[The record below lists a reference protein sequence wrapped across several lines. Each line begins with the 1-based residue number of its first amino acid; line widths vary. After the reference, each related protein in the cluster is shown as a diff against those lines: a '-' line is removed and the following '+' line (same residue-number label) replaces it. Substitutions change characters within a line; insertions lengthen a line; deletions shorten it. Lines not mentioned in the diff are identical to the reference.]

1 MNNKK
6 KNFILIIFLI
16 VSIQILLLINN
27 RQKTSF
33 RYFVWNIQDVTIGR
47 LIFISFFSGLFMSSL
62 LNKTLSNNI
71 RTKTIFESDDKR
83 IDDNDYSVKR
93 EGNDEL
99 IDVAP
104 ERDLR
109 EPQPTISVNY
119 RVIKNNGENEL
130 KDSNQ
135 KINKS
140 QYDDDWYNNCLLYT
154 SPSPRDSVVSRMPSS
169 A

>member
-6 KNFILIIFLI
+6 NNLILVIFLI

-33 RYFVWNIQDVTIGR
+33 RYFIWNIQDVTIGR

-71 RTKTIFESDDKR
+71 RSKPIFSDDAKTT
-83 IDDNDYSVKR
+83 DENNYSVKT
-93 EGNDEL
+93 EVNDEDL
-99 IDVAP
+99 DITP

-109 EPQPTISVNY
+109 DPQPTISVNY
-119 RVIKNNGENEL
+119 RVIRNNGENEL
-130 KDSNQ
+130 KDRNQ
-135 KINKS
+135 TINNS
-140 QYDDDWYNNCLLYT
+140 QYDDDWNNNG
-154 SPSPRDSVVSRMPSS
+154 SEW
-169 A
+169 

>member
-6 KNFILIIFLI
+6 KSLILIIFLI

-33 RYFVWNIQDVTIGR
+33 RYFIWNIQEVTIGR
-47 LIFISFFSGLFMSSL
+47 LIFMSFISGLLMSSI

-71 RTKTIFESDDKR
+71 RTKTTFESNDKR
-83 IDDNDYSVKR
+83 TDDNDYSIKR
-93 EGNDEL
+93 DDNDEL
-99 IDVAP
+99 LDIAP

-130 KDSNQ
+130 KDRNQ
-135 KINKS
+135 NINNS
-140 QYDDDWYNNCLLYT
+140 QYDDDWNNNE
-154 SPSPRDSVVSRMPSS
+154 SEW
-169 A
+169 

>member
-1 MNNKK
+1 MNNKIK
-6 KNFILIIFLI
+6 SLILIIFLI

-33 RYFVWNIQDVTIGR
+33 RYFIWNIQDVTIGR

-93 EGNDEL
+93 EDNDEL
-99 IDVAP
+99 FDVAP

-135 KINKS
+135 TINKS
-140 QYDDDWYNNCLLYT
+140 QYDDDWYNNG
-154 SPSPRDSVVSRMPSS
+154 SEW
-169 A
+169 

>member
-1 MNNKK
+1 MYNKK
-6 KNFILIIFLI
+6 KNLILNIFLI

-27 RQKTSF
+27 RQKTYF
-33 RYFVWNIQDVTIGR
+33 RYFIWNVQDVTIGR

-71 RTKTIFESDDKR
+71 KPKTILEKDDKR
-83 IDDNDYSVKR
+83 TDENDYSVKK
-93 EGNDEL
+93 EDDEL
-99 IDVAP
+99 FEVAP

-130 KDSNQ
+130 KDSYQ
-135 KINKS
+135 KINNS
-140 QYDDDWYNNCLLYT
+140 QDDDDWNNNE
-154 SPSPRDSVVSRMPSS
+154 SEW
-169 A
+169 

>member
-1 MNNKK
+1 MNNKIK
-6 KNFILIIFLI
+6 SLIFIVFLI

-33 RYFVWNIQDVTIGR
+33 RYFIWNIQDVTIGR

-62 LNKTLSNNI
+62 FNKALSDNI
-71 RTKTIFESDDKR
+71 RIKPIFEKDEKKTAV
-83 IDDNDYSVKR
+83 NDYSVEK
-93 EGNDEL
+93 EDNDEPYD
-99 IDVAP
+99 IAP

-130 KDSNQ
+130 KERNQ
-135 KINKS
+135 TINNTE
-140 QYDDDWYNNCLLYT
+140 YDEDWNNNN
-154 SPSPRDSVVSRMPSS
+154 PEW
-169 A
+169 

>member
-6 KNFILIIFLI
+6 KNLILIISLI

-27 RQKTSF
+27 SQKTSF
-33 RYFVWNIQDVTIGR
+33 RYFIWNIQEVRIGR

-62 LNKTLSNNI
+62 LNKTLSNKI

-83 IDDNDYSVKR
+83 IDNNDYSVKR
-93 EGNDEL
+93 EDNDEL
-99 IDVAP
+99 SDVAP

-119 RVIKNNGENEL
+119 RVIKNNVENEL

-135 KINKS
+135 TSNNS
-140 QYDDDWYNNCLLYT
+140 QYDDDWNNNG
-154 SPSPRDSVVSRMPSS
+154 SEW
-169 A
+169 

>member
-6 KNFILIIFLI
+6 KNLILIIFLI

-33 RYFVWNIQDVTIGR
+33 RYFIWNIQDVTIGR

-62 LNKTLSNNI
+62 LNKTLSNKISN
-71 RTKTIFESDDKR
+71 KTMLESDDTTT
-83 IDDNDYSVKR
+83 DDNDYSVKK
-93 EGNDEL
+93 EDNDEL
-99 IDVAP
+99 FDVVP

-130 KDSNQ
+130 NDSNQ
-135 KINKS
+135 TINKS
-140 QYDDDWYNNCLLYT
+140 PYDDDWYDNG
-154 SPSPRDSVVSRMPSS
+154 SEW
-169 A
+169 